1 MQDDEVCI
9 ATLRNI
15 HRLKR
20 TFKGHVKNFIQG
32 KQNILSTVSRNLYF
46 HKSIS

>member
-15 HRLKR
+15 QRLKR

-32 KQNILSTVSRNLYF
+32 KQNISTVSRKLYF